1 MHDVMMIVG
10 FCILAAGIVGSRIL
24 SERAFR
30 KLDSETKVRIM
41 DEFSSMR
48 IWNIVPVVAILVLML
63 AGNAFYAGHEMPVF
77 GLFLLAMVAYFVF
90 THRMIRNKMLKV
102 QVPPDYL
109 RTFLLSRWISYSTL
123 MIMLVVILGGA
134 VWSALSRCE

>member
-1 MHDVMMIVG
+1 MMMVG

-134 VWSALSRCE
+134 VWSALSRCG

>member
-1 MHDVMMIVG
+1 MMIVG